1 MTNNPQENTLALASS
16 APAMI
21 QQQSNTAFANA
32 SSFELAQRMARA
44 LTSSNLVPTT
54 FQGDANIGNAM
65 LALDISQRLQ
75 LNPLMVMQNLNVIN
89 GKPAWSSQF
98 IIAALDSCGRFSP
111 LRFDVTGEGDDKTC
125 FAWAYDKSSGDRLDG
140 PPVTIAMAKAEG
152 WHGKPGSKWKTMPD
166 LMLRYRAAA
175 FFGRIYAPGTL
186 MGMQYVEEVV
196 DVGDRSRKP
205 KSSNV
210 SFESSDVDVKHD
222 MLYVEVVS
230 EKENI
235 IQEPAVSM
243 TKKEI
248 AEGIKVKLEEDN
260 IPKETLLEVLKNN
273 DLAPKDA
280 TMLNQVPVEDLQ
292 YTLLNWDKVKS
303 FMNKKESTN
312 E

>member
-1 MTNNPQENTLALASS
+1 
-16 APAMI
+16 
-21 QQQSNTAFANA
+21 
-32 SSFELAQRMARA
+32 MARA

-54 FQGDANIGNAM
+54 FQGDANIGSAM
-65 LALDISQRLQ
+65 IALEISQRLQ
-75 LNPLMVMQNLNVIN
+75 ASPLMVMQNLNVIH
-89 GKPAWSSQF
+89 GRPAWSSQF
-98 IIAALDSCGRFSP
+98 IIAALNSCGRFSP

-125 FAWAYDKSSGDRLDG
+125 LAWAYDKSSGDRLDG
-140 PPVTIAMAKAEG
+140 PPVTISMAKAEG
-152 WHGKPGSKWKTMPD
+152 WHSKSGSKWKTMPD

-175 FFGRIYAPGTL
+175 FFGRLYAPDIL
-186 MGMQYVEEVV
+186 MGMQSVEEVV
-196 DVGDRSRKP
+196 DVGDRSRKSP
-205 KSSNV
+205 KASNV
-210 SFESSDVDVKHD
+210 SFESPERDVKHD

-235 IQEPAVSM
+235 IAEPPVSM

-292 YTLLNWDKVKS
+292 YTLLNWEKVKS